1 MGRDLTF
8 ADGQLGTT
16 AAAVIAGASVPLG
29 TRLDVILQNTSSVTQ
44 TVVLTFQRAG
54 GTARRVARG
63 VLAENEQMHVLGL
76 PIQPDDTLLGV
87 TTGASAVDYLVTA
100 SGSKALA
107 VQTLDANGTPRQSLT
122 NESAAETVDGRA
134 STPVHDT
141 EVRRAIEDLTDAIQ
155 NVLTQGAL
163 NNL

>member
-16 AAAVIAGASVPLG
+16 AATILAGSSVPAG
-29 TRLDVILQNTSSVTQ
+29 TRLDVILQNTSAVTQ

-87 TTGASAVDYLVTA
+87 TTGSLAVDYLVTA

-107 VQTLDANGTPRQSLT
+107 IHTLDANGSPRQSLT
-122 NESAAETVDGRA
+122 NESTTEAVDGRA
-134 STPVHDT
+134 STPVHDDA
-141 EVRRAIEDLTDAIQ
+141 VRRALEDLTEAV
-155 NVLTQGAL
+155 NSLSV
-163 NNL
+163 NNLTNL